1 MKKINVM
8 WLNIYLFIEISHSP
22 LLDIYDDIVKYN
34 NRMYNVDG
42 DFISY
47 KDSWNQISN
56 VDFTPKF

>member
-1 MKKINVM
+1 MKKIDVM

-22 LLDIYDDIVKYN
+22 LSDIYDDIVKYN
-34 NRMYNVDG
+34 NWMYNVDSE
-42 DFISY
+42 FISY

>member
-1 MKKINVM
+1 MKKIDVM

-34 NRMYNVDG
+34 NRMYNVDS

-47 KDSWNQISN
+47 KDS
-56 VDFTPKF
+56 